1 MMINTLVILQ
11 MLSNPPIH
19 ERGSKIKTSV
29 RKFLGLF
36 KNTSFFA
43 QTNVKI
49 FQCVSY
55 FNATNLTENVDLK
68 IIYWAEEDQTFSIVH
83 KILRIQRI

>member
-19 ERGSKIKTSV
+19 ERGSKIQTSV
-29 RKFLGLF
+29 RKFLGFF
-36 KNTSFFA
+36 KITSFFA

-68 IIYWAEEDQTFSIVH
+68 IIYWPEDQTFSIVH
-83 KILRIQRI
+83 KN